1 MISLSLTQLWL
12 YAFAIFILFLT
23 PGPVWVAIM
32 ARAMATGPQGAWPLA
47 AGVAVGDLIWPLVAI
62 GGVGMLA
69 QFHSAIK
76 PILVLIAVIIFLIM
90 GMTLIWRA
98 DTQPDQLSQ
107 LTPNGFMA
115 GFTAG
120 FIAGFLVIIS
130 NPKAILF
137 YMGILPGFFNLAEIT
152 ASDAI
157 LISLISASVPFLGNV
172 SLAILIGKSRQWLAT
187 PSRLRRLNQFS
198 SVLLIAVGVIILLTK
213 I

>member
-69 QFHSAIK
+69 QFHSAIM
-76 PILVLIAVIIFLIM
+76 PILALIAVIIFLIM